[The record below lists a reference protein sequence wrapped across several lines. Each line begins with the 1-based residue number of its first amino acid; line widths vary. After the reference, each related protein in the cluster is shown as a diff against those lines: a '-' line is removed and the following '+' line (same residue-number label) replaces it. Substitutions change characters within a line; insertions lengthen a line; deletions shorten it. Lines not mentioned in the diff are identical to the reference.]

1 VDAIGF
7 AAETTSFPD
16 ATLSGSEGDD
26 MTNKRRFRWLLA
38 GSAVAAMAAAA
49 VLVAGAYGGSKAGN
63 GIIIDGTTGTVV
75 NIDPANQYDYD
86 SFTVD
91 LLMYQGLYGFPS
103 GAKLQPV
110 LATGCSHSR
119 DLKTW
124 TCELR
129 HNVKFADGT
138 PMTSADVKYSFDRVQ
153 KIKGDQGIWTLL
165 TYLKSTTT
173 KGPYNVIFHLT
184 AADSVWPYI
193 LSTNAGYVVEKGKYP
208 ADKILANTDVSN
220 LVGTGPYQ
228 LTKFTPG
235 QQAVFIPNKYYWGPK
250 PKNSGVII
258 DYYSKSSTMK
268 LDLQKGT
275 IDMAFQTFTP
285 TELTAMHKQNSL
297 VVHSGHGV
305 VIRYL
310 VFNVKRP
317 PFNNL
322 NVRKAIAYLMP
333 RQTIASRV
341 YHGTVSPLY
350 SMVPQGLPGANQAYK
365 SLYGAKPN
373 VAKAKAAMKAAGVKT
388 PLPVTLW
395 WTPTHYGDAS
405 ADEYVEIQRALNASH
420 LFKVTLKS
428 AEWAQYSGALGK
440 TYGAFQL
447 GWFPDYPDADDY
459 TVSFYQPKSFY
470 NNGYNNKQMNKL
482 ITKERGAPTTS
493 LRLKYL
499 GDMQTLAAKTLPTI
513 PYWQGNMIAVG
524 RTNVHGITSTLDA
537 AYYMR
542 FWLIS
547 KS

>member
-1 VDAIGF
+1 MG
-7 AAETTSFPD
+7 
-16 ATLSGSEGDD
+16 
-26 MTNKRRFRWLLA
+26 KRRKLLLA
-38 GSAVAAMAAAA
+38 GLAAAA
-49 VLVAGAYGGSKAGN
+49 VAVAAVLATSAYGGSKSS
-63 GIIIDGTTGTVV
+63 GIIIDGSTGTVV

-91 LLMYQGLYGFPS
+91 LNIFQGLYGFPH

-110 LATGCSHSR
+110 LATGCTHSK

-124 TCELR
+124 TCQLR
-129 HNVKFADGT
+129 HGVKFANGD

-153 KIKGDQGIWTLL
+153 KIKGDQGIYTLL

-173 KGPYNVIFHLT
+173 NRPVHRRLPPDG
-184 AADSVWPYI
+184 ADSIWPYI
-193 LSTNAGYVVEKGKYP
+193 LSTNAGYVVDMKTFP
-208 ADKILANTDVSN
+208 AGKILANTDTKDMI
-220 LVGTGPYQ
+220 GTGPYQ

-235 QQAVFIPNKYYWGPK
+235 QQAVFTPNKYYWGPK
-250 PKNSGVII
+250 PKNGGLII
-258 DYYSKSSTMK
+258 NYFSKSSTMK
-268 LDLQKGT
+268 LALEQGS
-275 IDMAFQTFTP
+275 IDMAFQTFAP
-285 TELTAMHKQNSL
+285 TEIAAMQKEKNL

-317 PFNNL
+317 PFNNI

-341 YHGTVSPLY
+341 YHGTVEPLY
-350 SMVPQGLPGANQAYK
+350 SMVPQGLPGANEAYK
-365 SLYGAKPN
+365 TLYGASPN
-373 VAKAKAAMKAAGVKT
+373 LAKAKAAMKAAGVKT
-388 PLPVTLW
+388 PLPIQLW

-405 ADEYVEIQRALNASH
+405 ADEYVEIQRALDASH

-428 AEWAQYSGALGK
+428 AEWAQYSSALGK

-470 NNGYNNKQMNKL
+470 NNGYDSKQMDKL
-482 ITKERGAPTTS
+482 ITKERAAPTEAA
-493 LRLKYL
+493 RYKVL
-499 GDMQTLAAKTLPTI
+499 GQMQTLAAKTLPTI
-513 PYWQGNMIAVG
+513 PYWQGNMIAAS
-524 RTNVHGITSTLDA
+524 RKNVQGIDSTLDA

-547 KS
+547 K